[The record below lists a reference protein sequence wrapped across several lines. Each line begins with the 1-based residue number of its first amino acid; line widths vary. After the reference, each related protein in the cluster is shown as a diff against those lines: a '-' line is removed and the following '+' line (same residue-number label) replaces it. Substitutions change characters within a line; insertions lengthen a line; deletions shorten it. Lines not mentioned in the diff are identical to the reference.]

1 MKSKR
6 ANNFFF
12 LKLLDV
18 KRFHDGYGHLIATS
32 SIVELAAGQ
41 SMV

>member
-6 ANNFFF
+6 ANDFF